1 MKRIDVVAA
10 VIVRDG
16 CVLATERGYGA
27 YEGWWEFPG
36 GKLEPG
42 ETGPEALTREI
53 LEEMDAHI
61 VVERL
66 LRHVSW
72 DYPEFRLEM
81 DCYLCRLED
90 EFTLLEH
97 HAARW
102 LSAGELDSVK
112 WLPADDEVL
121 AALVAEGVVG

>member
-1 MKRIDVVAA
+1 MLIVSAAA
-10 VIVRDG
+10 VERDG
-16 CVLATERGYGA
+16 RVMVCQRLPEAHNGLK
-27 YEGWWEFPG
+27 WEFPG